1 MNPKK
6 RRLVPNATVL
16 AALAPGLLP
25 LLGCVPGPEATP
37 VVAAPPMSASRAAV
51 VADMRAKAE
60 LADLATYPSVA
71 APSAGTFPHP
81 QSVEDVA
88 AQQAEL
94 ELLAARRRGSLVS
107 AAELARLEA
116 RAAELRRLARA
127 AKAGQ

>member
-6 RRLVPNATVL
+6 RRLVPNAVSL
-16 AALAPGLLP
+16 AALAAGLTVLS
-25 LLGCVPGPEATP
+25 GCRIDPEATP
-37 VVAAPPMSASRAAV
+37 VVAASPVSASRAAV
-51 VADMRAKAE
+51 VADMRAKAQF
-60 LADLATYPSVA
+60 ADLAPYPSVA
-71 APSAGTFPHP
+71 ASAGTFPHP

-94 ELLAARRRGSLVS
+94 ELLAARRRGRLVS
-107 AAELARLEA
+107 GAELARLEA